1 MELLGEGFISLSR
14 AAEVLGTTQRSIFE
28 ELSGRGV
35 PVFVQAHEW
44 DGWVLPDI
52 YNLEQE
58 RDEAGDLV
66 SVVIDE
72 EPLERHGERR
82 QLSERL
88 AIRFVAEAVAIVNSI
103 TPVSVC
109 QFLRWP
115 SREGA
120 FVVPFPGQPEVSEIP
135 CVRRLRDLSTAAG
148 VACDERPTRWA
159 SRCRAYYAAAFVK
172 RSA

>member
-1 MELLGEGFISLSR
+1 MRAGSVELLGEGFISLSR

-58 RDEAGDLV
+58 RDEAGELV

-72 EPLERHGERR
+72 ESLSATASDASSRNALQFDSWQRR
-82 QLSERL
+82 
-88 AIRFVAEAVAIVNSI
+88 
-103 TPVSVC
+103 
-109 QFLRWP
+109 W
-115 SREGA
+115 
-120 FVVPFPGQPEVSEIP
+120 
-135 CVRRLRDLSTAAG
+135 
-148 VACDERPTRWA
+148 
-159 SRCRAYYAAAFVK
+159 
-172 RSA
+172 RS

>member
-72 EPLERHGERR
+72 ESLERHGERR

-120 FVVPFPGQPEVSEIP
+120 FVVPFPGQPVSVDQL
-135 CVRRLRDLSTAAG
+135 CVRKADVEAHEHSSP
-148 VACDERPTRWA
+148 EA
-159 SRCRAYYAAAFVK
+159 SHQE
-172 RSA
+172 